1 MPLPFRLLTPLLT
14 VLALCFAA
22 TGQADNDGDD
32 ADASPYAGL
41 AWRNIG
47 PAFMSGRI
55 ADIAWHPDDS
65 SVWYVAVGSGGVWK
79 TVNAGTT
86 WTPVF
91 DEQPSYSIGA
101 VSVDPS
107 NPNTV
112 WVGTGENVGGRHVG
126 FGDGIYRSDDGG
138 KSWTNMGLAES
149 QHISRIIVHPQD
161 SDVVWVAV
169 QGPLWSAG
177 GERGLYLTTDGGATW
192 EKTLGGGE
200 WTGVTDVVIDPR
212 DPDVLYAA
220 TWQHH
225 RTVAAYMGGG
235 PESGVHRSSD
245 GGRSWTRLKNG
256 LPEGNLG
263 KIGLA
268 ISPQDPDVVYA
279 AIELNRREGG
289 VWRSADRGASWEK
302 GADAVGG
309 GTGPHYYQELYA
321 SPHQFDRLY
330 LVGPRVQK
338 SEDGG
343 RTFET
348 MAAEFQHSDIHA
360 INFDPADPDYIMMGS
375 DGGLY
380 ESFDLG
386 ETWRYVSNL
395 PVTQF
400 YKLALDD
407 AEPFYNI
414 YGGTQDNNTQGGPSR
429 TDNVHGIRNAD
440 WTVVLGGDGHQP
452 ATEPGNPD
460 LLYAEWQQGNLYRI
474 DLPTGESTYIKPQ
487 PAPGDPPERFNWDS
501 PILVSAHDP
510 KRLYFAS
517 QRVWRS
523 DSRGDDWAAIS
534 GDLTR
539 NEDRMRMP
547 FMGRTWSWDAP
558 WDLFAMSDYNTIT
571 SLAESPL
578 NEQLLYAGT
587 DDGLIQV
594 SEDGGENWRRIEVGS
609 LPGVPATAFI
619 NDIRADLHD
628 ADTVYVALDNHKYGD
643 FKPYLLVSRNRGRS
657 WESLAKTLPD
667 RHLVWRLVQDHVEQG
682 LMFIGTEFGVF
693 VTRDAGRHWDRLA
706 DGMPTIPIRDIQI
719 QRRENDV
726 VAASFGRG
734 FFVLDDYTAL
744 RQLDNDALQQAA
756 MLFEPRR
763 AHWYLQ
769 RGVLGATTR
778 GSQGDGLYVADN
790 PPFGAVLTYHLAEGY
805 PTLEAQRQKA
815 EKALREEGGDVT
827 FPGWEAVEAERREA
841 PPSLQMVI
849 RDADGSVVRR
859 IDAPAEKG
867 FQRVAWDLRHR
878 YYGAIETPPNWQG
891 LPPSGLPALPGDYSA
906 ELVLLKNGSSERLAG
921 PVRVAVERSSQPALA
936 GAPIEEVGAF
946 WEQYAA
952 LAGQVS
958 AARYALE
965 DAVEDV
971 ETLQK
976 MLAASPSAP
985 GALDAD
991 LHALRQELYELERS
1005 LSGDKSRDAVGDYD
1019 VHRVTDWMA
1028 HVYRGV
1034 AASTYGPTAAHR
1046 RSLAYARESFAPIR
1060 ERLNAILTT
1069 ELPALRERLLEAGAP
1084 WGRGQR
1090 IPAY

>member
-22 TGQADNDGDD
+22 TGQANNDGDD

-348 MAAEFQHSDIHA
+348 MAASLQHSDIHA

-460 LLYAEWQQGNLYRI
+460 ILYAEWQQGNLYRI
-474 DLPTGESTYIKPQ
+474 DLPTGREHLHQ
-487 PAPGDPPERFNWDS
+487 APAGPGRSAGALQLGLADPRQRSRSEAPVLRF
-501 PILVSAHDP
+501 
-510 KRLYFAS
+510 
-517 QRVWRS
+517 
-523 DSRGDDWAAIS
+523 
-534 GDLTR
+534 
-539 NEDRMRMP
+539 
-547 FMGRTWSWDAP
+547 
-558 WDLFAMSDYNTIT
+558 
-571 SLAESPL
+571 
-578 NEQLLYAGT
+578 
-587 DDGLIQV
+587 
-594 SEDGGENWRRIEVGS
+594 
-609 LPGVPATAFI
+609 PA
-619 NDIRADLHD
+619 R
-628 ADTVYVALDNHKYGD
+628 VALG
-643 FKPYLLVSRNRGRS
+643 
-657 WESLAKTLPD
+657 
-667 RHLVWRLVQDHVEQG
+667 Q
-682 LMFIGTEFGVF
+682 
-693 VTRDAGRHWDRLA
+693 
-706 DGMPTIPIRDIQI
+706 
-719 QRRENDV
+719 
-726 VAASFGRG
+726 
-734 FFVLDDYTAL
+734 
-744 RQLDNDALQQAA
+744 
-756 MLFEPRR
+756 PRR
-763 AHWYLQ
+763 
-769 RGVLGATTR
+769 
-778 GSQGDGLYVADN
+778 
-790 PPFGAVLTYHLAEGY
+790 
-805 PTLEAQRQKA
+805 
-815 EKALREEGGDVT
+815 
-827 FPGWEAVEAERREA
+827 
-841 PPSLQMVI
+841 
-849 RDADGSVVRR
+849 
-859 IDAPAEKG
+859 
-867 FQRVAWDLRHR
+867 
-878 YYGAIETPPNWQG
+878 
-891 LPPSGLPALPGDYSA
+891 
-906 ELVLLKNGSSERLAG
+906 
-921 PVRVAVERSSQPALA
+921 
-936 GAPIEEVGAF
+936 
-946 WEQYAA
+946 
-952 LAGQVS
+952 
-958 AARYALE
+958 
-965 DAVEDV
+965 
-971 ETLQK
+971 
-976 MLAASPSAP
+976 
-985 GALDAD
+985 
-991 LHALRQELYELERS
+991 
-1005 LSGDKSRDAVGDYD
+1005 
-1019 VHRVTDWMA
+1019 
-1028 HVYRGV
+1028 
-1034 AASTYGPTAAHR
+1034 
-1046 RSLAYARESFAPIR
+1046 
-1060 ERLNAILTT
+1060 
-1069 ELPALRERLLEAGAP
+1069 
-1084 WGRGQR
+1084 
-1090 IPAY
+1090 